1 MSETA
6 PVPEPPGLPFLGNI
20 TEIDQEFPLGSMIAL
35 ADKYGEIY
43 RLRFPGRSIVM
54 VSTRA
59 LVNETCD
66 EKRFKKSVNR
76 ALSQIRNGVHDGLFT
91 ARMGE
96 ENWGIAHRV
105 LMPAFGPL
113 SIRSMFDEMHDI
125 ASQLALKWARYGPE
139 SQITVTDDFTR
150 LALDTLALC
159 SMGFRFNSYYSPVLH
174 PFIEAMGDF
183 LVEAGN
189 MSRRLPLPSFVY
201 SAKDQ
206 KFASDIEILRGTAR
220 EVLES
225 RKAGKTSDRRDLLT
239 AMLEGV
245 DPKTG
250 KKMTDESIMDN
261 LITFLIAGHETTSGL
276 LSFAFYQLLK
286 HPDAYQK
293 AQQEVDGVVGKG
305 QIKVDHLS
313 KLPYLNGVLRE
324 TLRVNATIPL
334 FTVEAFEDTLLAGK
348 YPVKEGETIIN
359 LLAKSHLDPA
369 VFGED
374 ANEFKPERMMDDNFN
389 RITKEFPNCWKPFG
403 NGMRACI
410 GRPFAWQEA
419 LLVMTMLLQNFNFVL
434 DPNYSFGI
442 KQTLTIKP
450 KDMHM
455 RAILRDGLT
464 PTSLERRLAGL
475 AEPEKAPEQAKS
487 DKTAASSSSSS
498 ETGKPLTILYGSN
511 SGTCEALAQRVAS
524 DAASHGFRATKIDCL
539 DSANGSLPTDQ
550 PVVIITASYE
560 GQPPDN
566 AGHFVAW
573 LEGQDKAAAPL
584 KDVSYAVF
592 GCGHKDWVQT
602 FHRIPKLVDATLE
615 QLGASRLADVGLT
628 DASSGEV
635 FSNFESWEDD
645 VLWPALTS
653 KYETTPTKTTT
664 ATTTT
669 TTTGADDGSSKK
681 TKGVDV
687 VISNPRTSTLRQ
699 DVREATVTNTATL
712 TGSAGE
718 PKSTKKHIEIQIPD
732 DMTYTAGDYLAVL
745 PINPKESVYRAM
757 RRFHLARDAHLSI
770 KTDGPTS
777 LPVDSSVPAHDLL
790 SSYIELSQP
799 ATRRNLLAL
808 AEYAESEDVKAE
820 LSRLA
825 TDAYG
830 DEISG
835 KRVSVLDLLERHPS
849 IDLPIGVFLS
859 MMPPMR
865 VRQYSISSSPM
876 ATPNK
881 VTLTFSV
888 LNEPSLS
895 GQGPYIGVA
904 SSYLDSL
911 AEGDSLHVAIRPS
924 HAAFSLPTDA
934 ERTPMVCVAAGT
946 GLAPFRGFIQER
958 AAMIE
963 AGRALAPAL
972 LFFGCR
978 SPEHDD
984 LYRAELDKWE
994 ALGAVSVRRAYSRE
1008 PEKSEGCRHV
1018 QDRMWRD
1025 REELVDLWKRGA
1037 KAYVCGSRAVAES
1050 AKETI
1055 IKIKVEMEKA
1065 KGVDA
1070 DEGDVKD
1077 WFEAL
1082 RNIRYVT
1089 DVFD

>member
-1 MSETA
+1 MSETV
-6 PVPEPPGLPFLGNI
+6 PIPEPGGLPFLGNLN
-20 TEIDQEFPLGSMIAL
+20 EIDSEFPLGSMMSL
-35 ADKYGEIY
+35 ADQYGEIY
-43 RLRFPGRSIVM
+43 RLRFPGRSIVL
-54 VSTRA
+54 VSTQQ

-66 EKRFKKSVNR
+66 EKRFKKSVNSALNQVR
-76 ALSQIRNGVHDGLFT
+76 AGVHDGLFT
-91 ARMGE
+91 AKMGE

-113 SIRSMFDEMHDI
+113 SIRGMYDEMHDI
-125 ASQLALKWARYGPE
+125 ATQLALKWARYGPE
-139 SQITVTDDFTR
+139 SAIMVTDDFTR
-150 LALDTLALC
+150 LTLDTLALC
-159 SMGFRFNSYYSPVLH
+159 SMGYRFNSYYSPVLH

-183 LVEAGN
+183 LTEAGN
-189 MSRRLPLPSFVY
+189 KSRRLPLPAMFY

-206 KFASDIEILRGTAR
+206 KFQQDIDTLRTTAR

-225 RKAGKTSDRRDLLT
+225 RKEGKSDRRDLLT

-286 HPDAYQK
+286 HPEAYRK
-293 AQQEVDGVVGKG
+293 AQQEVDDVVGKG
-305 QIKVDHLS
+305 QIKVDHMS
-313 KLPYLNGVLRE
+313 KLPYINGVLRE
-324 TLRVNATIPL
+324 TLRVNATIPV
-334 FTVEAFEDTLLAGK
+334 FSVEAFEDTVLGGK
-348 YPVKEGETIIN
+348 YPVAAGETIVN
-359 LLAKSHLDPA
+359 LLAKSQLDPL

-374 ANEFKPERMMDDNFN
+374 ANEFKPERMMDENFN

-403 NGMRACI
+403 NGMRGCI

-419 LLVMTMLLQNFNFVL
+419 LLVMVMLLQNFNFVL
-434 DPNYSFGI
+434 DPNYHFGV

-455 RAILRDGLT
+455 RAILRDNLT
-464 PTSLERRLAGL
+464 PTTLERRLAGL
-475 AEPEKAPEQAKS
+475 AEPEKPAEQAKANG
-487 DKTAASSSSSS
+487 AAAGG
-498 ETGKPLTILYGSN
+498 ETGMPLTILYGSN

-573 LEGQDKAAAPL
+573 IEGQDKAKSPL

-602 FHRIPKLVDATLE
+602 FHRVPKLVDTTLE
-615 QLGASRLADVGLT
+615 QLGATRLAEVGLT
-628 DASSGEV
+628 DVSSGEV
-635 FSNFESWEDD
+635 FTNFESWEDD
-645 VLWPALTS
+645 TLWPSLTN
-653 KYETTPTKTTT
+653 KYKTT
-664 ATTTT
+664 
-669 TTTGADDGSSKK
+669 SSAEDNK
-681 TKGVDV
+681 TKGLGV

-699 DVREATVTNTATL
+699 DVKEATVTKTATL
-712 TGSAGE
+712 TKGND
-718 PKSTKKHIEIQIPD
+718 PKSIKKHVEIKLPE

-745 PINPKESVYRAM
+745 PINPKETVYRAM
-757 RRFHLARDAHLSI
+757 RRFHIARDAHLSI

-777 LPVDSSVPAHDLL
+777 LPVDTSVPANDLL

-799 ATRRNLLAL
+799 ATRRNILAL
-808 AEYAESEDVKAE
+808 AEHASDEKTKTELNRLSGDAYAEEV
-820 LSRLA
+820 
-825 TDAYG
+825 
-830 DEISG
+830 SG
-835 KRVSVLDLLERHPS
+835 KRASVLDLLERHPS

-876 ATPNK
+876 AYPNNI
-881 VTLTFSV
+881 TLTFSV

-895 GQGPYIGVA
+895 GQGSYIGVA

-934 ERTPMVCVAAGT
+934 ENTPMVCVAAGT

-958 AAMIE
+958 ATMLA
-963 AGRALAPAL
+963 AGRTLAPAL

-978 SPEHDD
+978 SPEQDD
-984 LYRAELDKWE
+984 LYRDEFDKWE
-994 ALGAVSVRRAYSRE
+994 EMGAVSVRRAYSRDCD
-1008 PEKSEGCRHV
+1008 KSEGCKHV
-1018 QDRMWRD
+1018 QDRMWQD
-1025 REELVDLWKRGA
+1025 REELVDLWKKGA
-1037 KAYVCGSRAVAES
+1037 KAYVCGSRGVAES
-1050 AKETI
+1050 AKETML
-1055 IKIKVEMEKA
+1055 KIKVEMEKA
-1065 KGVDA
+1065 RGEET
-1070 DEGDVKD
+1070 DEESVKE

>member
-1 MSETA
+1 MSETV
-6 PVPEPPGLPFLGNI
+6 PIPEPGGLPFLGNLN
-20 TEIDQEFPLGSMIAL
+20 EIDSEFPLGSMMSL
-35 ADKYGEIY
+35 ADQYGEVY
-43 RLRFPGRSIVM
+43 RLRFPGRSIVL
-54 VSTRA
+54 VSTQQ

-66 EKRFKKSVNR
+66 EKRFKKSVNSALNQVR
-76 ALSQIRNGVHDGLFT
+76 AGVHDGLFT
-91 ARMGE
+91 AKMGE

-113 SIRSMFDEMHDI
+113 SIRGMFDEMHDI
-125 ASQLALKWARYGPE
+125 ATQLALKWARYGPE
-139 SQITVTDDFTR
+139 SAIMVTDDFTR
-150 LALDTLALC
+150 LTLDTLALC
-159 SMGFRFNSYYSPVLH
+159 SMGYRFNSYYSPVLH

-183 LVEAGN
+183 LTEAGN
-189 MSRRLPLPSFVY
+189 KSRRLPLPAMFY

-206 KFASDIEILRGTAR
+206 KFQQDIDTLRTTAR

-225 RKAGKTSDRRDLLT
+225 RKEGKSDRRDLLT

-286 HPDAYQK
+286 HPEAYRK
-293 AQQEVDGVVGKG
+293 AQQEVDEVVGKG
-305 QIKVDHLS
+305 QIKVDHMS
-313 KLPYLNGVLRE
+313 KLPYINGVLRE
-324 TLRVNATIPL
+324 TLRVNATIPV
-334 FTVEAFEDTLLAGK
+334 FSVEAFEDTVLGGK
-348 YPVKEGETIIN
+348 YPVAAGETIVN
-359 LLAKSHLDPA
+359 LLAKSQLDPL

-374 ANEFKPERMMDDNFN
+374 ANEFKPERMMDENFN

-403 NGMRACI
+403 NGMRGCI

-419 LLVMTMLLQNFNFVL
+419 LLVMVMLLQNFNFVL
-434 DPNYSFGI
+434 DPNYHFGV

-455 RAILRDGLT
+455 RAILRDNLT
-464 PTSLERRLAGL
+464 PTTLERRLAGL
-475 AEPEKAPEQAKS
+475 AEPEKPAEQAKANG
-487 DKTAASSSSSS
+487 AAAGA
-498 ETGKPLTILYGSN
+498 ETGMPLTILYGSN

-573 LEGQDKAAAPL
+573 IEGQDKAKSPL

-602 FHRIPKLVDATLE
+602 FHRVPKLVDTTLE
-615 QLGASRLADVGLT
+615 QLGATRLAEVGLT
-628 DASSGEV
+628 DVSSGEV
-635 FSNFESWEDD
+635 FTNFESWEDET
-645 VLWPALTS
+645 LWPSLTS
-653 KYETTPTKTTT
+653 KYKTT
-664 ATTTT
+664 
-669 TTTGADDGSSKK
+669 SSAEDSK
-681 TKGVDV
+681 TKGLGV

-699 DVREATVTNTATL
+699 DVKEATVTKTATL
-712 TGSAGE
+712 TKGSD
-718 PKSTKKHIEIQIPD
+718 PKSIKKHVEIKLPE

-745 PINPKESVYRAM
+745 PINPKETVYRAM
-757 RRFHLARDAHLSI
+757 RRFHIARDAHLSI

-777 LPVDSSVPAHDLL
+777 LPVDTSVPANDLL
-790 SSYIELSQP
+790 SSYVELSQP
-799 ATRRNLLAL
+799 ATRRNILVL
-808 AEYAESEDVKAE
+808 AEHAKDEATKTE
-820 LSRLA
+820 LNRLSG
-825 TDAYG
+825 DAYA
-830 DEISG
+830 DEVSG

-876 ATPNK
+876 AHPNN

-911 AEGDSLHVAIRPS
+911 AEGDSLHVSIRPS

-934 ERTPMVCVAAGT
+934 ENTPMVCVAAGT

-958 AAMIE
+958 ATMLA
-963 AGRALAPAL
+963 AGRTLAPAL

-978 SPEHDD
+978 SPEEDD
-984 LYRAELDKWE
+984 LYRDEFDKWE
-994 ALGAVSVRRAYSRE
+994 EMGAVSVRRAFSRDCD
-1008 PEKSEGCRHV
+1008 KSEGCKHV
-1018 QDRMWRD
+1018 QDRMWQD
-1025 REELVDLWKRGA
+1025 REELVDLWKKGS
-1037 KAYVCGSRAVAES
+1037 KAYVCGSRGVAES
-1050 AKETI
+1050 AKETML
-1055 IKIKVEMEKA
+1055 KIKVEMEKA
-1065 KGVDA
+1065 RGVET
-1070 DEGDVKD
+1070 DEESIKE